1 MENPAVEKTLREKAR
16 ELLSTGAV
24 KVVIGYGWNRSKTRT
39 TPVFITKAEDA
50 DRLVFNPL
58 CVNNLSVYLT
68 RKFKEIQALGRPA
81 IVAKGCDIKNILVLI
96 SEAQVKR
103 ENVFIIGMTCDGT
116 VYRQE
121 LWKGELIPQI
131 MPTKCH
137 NCDVRNPHVSDF
149 VIGER
154 SDFVPPEAPTGMVF
168 DKIKE
173 LDSRDAAGRWDFWVK
188 EFSRCIKCYACRQVC
203 SLCYCERCI
212 TEKNMPQWI
221 ETSAHPRGNLSWNL
235 TRAMHLVGRCTFC
248 GECER
253 ACPVNIPLNL
263 LNQKLIMT
271 VKDAFDYKSGY
282 DEKVHPPL
290 IVFKPDDKE
299 NFIK

>member
-1 MENPAVEKTLREKAR
+1 MENTLREKAK
-16 ELLSTGAV
+16 ELLTAGTV
-24 KVVIGYGWNRSKTRT
+24 KVVIGWGWNRNRTRT
-39 TPVFITKAEDA
+39 TPVFITKPEDA
-50 DRLVFNPL
+50 GRLVWNPL

-68 RKFKEIQALGRPA
+68 RKFKDIQGLGKPA
-81 IVAKGCDIKNILVLI
+81 IVAKGCDIRNIAVLI
-96 SEAQVKR
+96 SEGQVKR
-103 ENVFIIGMTCDGT
+103 EDVFIIGMVCNGV

-121 LWKGELIPQI
+121 LWEGDLKPEI
-131 MPTKCH
+131 MPAKCH
-137 NCDVRNPHVSDF
+137 NCDVRNPHITDF
-149 VIGER
+149 VIGGK
-154 SDFVPPEAPTGMVF
+154 SSFVPPEVPTGMVF
-168 DKIKE
+168 DKIK
-173 LDSRDAAGRWDFWVK
+173 SIDAADASGKWSFWIN

-263 LNQKLIMT
+263 VNQKMILV

-282 DEKVHPPL
+282 DEKVHPPM
-290 IVFKPDDKE
+290 IVFNPEDKE

>member
-1 MENPAVEKTLREKAR
+1 MENTLREKAK
-16 ELLSTGAV
+16 ELLTSGAV
-24 KVVIGYGWNRSKTRT
+24 KVVIGWGWNRTRTRT
-39 TPVFITKAEDA
+39 TPVFITKPEDA
-50 DRLVFNPL
+50 ERLVWNPL

-68 RKFKEIQALGRPA
+68 RKFKDIQALGKPA
-81 IVAKGCDIKNILVLI
+81 IVAKGCDIRNIAVLI
-96 SEAQVKR
+96 SEGQVKR
-103 ENVFIIGMTCDGT
+103 EEVFIIGMVCNG
-116 VYRQE
+116 VAYRQE
-121 LWKGELIPQI
+121 LWEGELKPEI

-137 NCDVRNPHVSDF
+137 NCDVRNPHITDF
-149 VIGER
+149 VIGGK
-154 SDFVPPEAPTGMVF
+154 SSFTPPEHPSGMVF
-168 DKIKE
+168 EKIKSI
-173 LDSRDAAGRWDFWVK
+173 DSMESSGKWSFWIN

-263 LNQKLIMT
+263 VNQKMILV

-282 DEKVHPPL
+282 DEKVHPPM
-290 IVFKPDDKE
+290 IVFNPDDKE

>member
-1 MENPAVEKTLREKAR
+1 MEDALRKKTR
-16 ELLSTGAV
+16 ELLEKGEV
-24 KVVIGYGWNRSKTRT
+24 KVVIGYGWNRGKTHT
-39 TPVFITKAEDA
+39 TPVFITRPDDA

-68 RKFKEIQALGRPA
+68 RKFKDVQALGRPA
-81 IVAKGCDIKNILVLI
+81 IVAKGCDIKNIVVLMA
-96 SEAQVKR
+96 EGQLKR
-103 ENVFIIGMTCDGT
+103 EDVHIIGMTCEGA

-121 LWKGELIPQI
+121 LWKGELRPEI
-131 MPTKCH
+131 MPSKCH
-137 NCDVRNPHVSDF
+137 NCDVRNPHVADT
-149 VIGER
+149 VIGAR
-154 SDFVPPEAPTGMVF
+154 SGFTPPEKPAGMVF
-168 DKIKE
+168 DKIRE
-173 LDSRDAAGRWDFWVK
+173 LDSKASADRWGFWIN
-188 EFSRCIKCYACRQVC
+188 EFSRCIKCYACRRIC

-263 LNQKLIMT
+263 VNQKMIQV
-271 VKDAFDYKSGY
+271 VKDSFGFSSGL
-282 DEKVHPPL
+282 DASAHPPM
-290 IVFKPDDKE
+290 IVFSPEDKE

>member
-1 MENPAVEKTLREKAR
+1 MENTLREKAK
-16 ELLSTGAV
+16 ELLASGTV
-24 KVVIGYGWNRSKTRT
+24 KVVIGWGWNRNKTRT
-39 TPVFITKAEDA
+39 TPVFITKPEDA
-50 DRLVFNPL
+50 EKLVWNPL
-58 CVNNLSVYLT
+58 CVNNLSIYLT
-68 RKFKEIQALGRPA
+68 RKFKDIQALGKPA
-81 IVAKGCDIKNILVLI
+81 IVAKGCDIRNVAVLI
-96 SEAQVKR
+96 SEGQVKR
-103 ENVFIIGMTCDGT
+103 EEVFIIGMVCNGV

-121 LWKGELIPQI
+121 LWEGDLKPEI

-137 NCDVRNPHVSDF
+137 NCDVRNPHITDF
-149 VIGER
+149 VIGGK
-154 SDFVPPEAPTGMVF
+154 SSFAPPETPTGMVF
-168 DKIKE
+168 DKIK
-173 LDSRDAAGRWDFWVK
+173 SIDASDASEKWSFWIN

-263 LNQKLIMT
+263 VNQKMILV

-282 DEKVHPPL
+282 DEKVHPPM
-290 IVFKPDDKE
+290 IVFNPDDKE